1 MVTTC
6 LHYFCEKCIEDCL
19 KAKRECPICRTKL
32 PMNNDIKHTTINSS
46 ESFEKIKET
55 YKRSSKTKAF
65 LSSLQAVPDG
75 EKSIVFT

>member
-1 MVTTC
+1 
-6 LHYFCEKCIEDCL
+6 
-19 KAKRECPICRTKL
+19 
-32 PMNNDIKHTTINSS
+32 MNNDIKHTTINSS